1 MPGQVEIQPF
11 GQKPFSPLLVRAV
24 RAALE
29 MAREGRR
36 GSRIQLAALI
46 LQNVEPGR
54 GAIHVAC
61 HRA

>member
-29 MAREGRR
+29 MASQGCRGGR
-36 GSRIQLAALI
+36 I
-46 LQNVEPGR
+46 
-54 GAIHVAC
+54 
-61 HRA
+61 